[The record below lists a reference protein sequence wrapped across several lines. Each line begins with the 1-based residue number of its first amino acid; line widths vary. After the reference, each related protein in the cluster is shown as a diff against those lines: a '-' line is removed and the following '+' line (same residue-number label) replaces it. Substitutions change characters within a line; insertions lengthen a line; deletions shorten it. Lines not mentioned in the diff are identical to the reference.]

1 MDKHD
6 HLCLSVTPMYS
17 REGNALASSHI
28 MVGLLPLLLSAAL
41 TAAAPKPFSG
51 SGSAYIVAINTI
63 IGHHRDE
70 GGVRAGVY

>member
-6 HLCLSVTPMYS
+6 HMCLSITPMYS

-28 MVGLLPLLLSAAL
+28 MVGLLLLLLSAAL

-51 SGSAYIVAINTI
+51 SGSAYEDDFS
-63 IGHHRDE
+63 GDYF
-70 GGVRAGVY
+70 GSGFDYYGSGSD